1 MNKIIDYFYI
11 FSKFSTSLVLLI
23 LLFATGYALFNSYN
37 DIDKNAANL
46 ENKLLSISK
55 NVDLNHKSS
64 IEIKNKLIDQEND
77 INKINKFISN
87 KKIQINKEKEVFEN
101 LLNEIKNLEK
111 ELNTLKVSQLS
122 NKDTDVEESVFI
134 DDERI
139 ESTKELILLKY
150 KDGKNIDSELLLL
163 DNYFFDNKNA
173 ILEKLNTI
181 KIKKFYGYNNLI
193 NEFSISLNTYVKDN
207 FFITTD
213 NKFINYLS
221 NYITV
226 TPSSLDIYDN
236 EELNILMQAKK
247 FLDLEETQKA
257 LNLVLR
263 IKNIEDYFLEWIEQS
278 KLYLEFNEEL
288 NKVS

>member
-1 MNKIIDYFYI
+1 M
-11 FSKFSTSLVLLI
+11 
-23 LLFATGYALFNSYN
+23 
-37 DIDKNAANL
+37 
-46 ENKLLSISK
+46 
-55 NVDLNHKSS
+55 
-64 IEIKNKLIDQEND
+64 
-77 INKINKFISN
+77 
-87 KKIQINKEKEVFEN
+87 
-101 LLNEIKNLEK
+101 
-111 ELNTLKVSQLS
+111 
-122 NKDTDVEESVFI
+122 
-134 DDERI
+134 
-139 ESTKELILLKY
+139 
-150 KDGKNIDSELLLL
+150 
-163 DNYFFDNKNA
+163 
-173 ILEKLNTI
+173 
-181 KIKKFYGYNNLI
+181 I

>member
-87 KKIQINKEKEVFEN
+87 NKIQINKEKEVFEN